1 MRTRRVSANAN
12 ATATTGSA
20 RCSQTPSTANPTA
33 NATSPS
39 VTERHHLARPPRYD
53 PFMSIAGYR
62 PLPVVPGGPRAFRYR
77 LRRFGPIAGLVPAA
91 VLGGI
96 AFLLLHDNTSTVRG
110 IAGFAATLL
119 AAPALMAFG
128 IPIESASSRL
138 LLGIAASAAMWI
150 VIGLIAALRST
161 RSPVASWRDFWRE
174 YLWLAAGVWL
184 GVGAALLVIEV
195 SLGRLLL

>member
-1 MRTRRVSANAN
+1 
-12 ATATTGSA
+12 
-20 RCSQTPSTANPTA
+20 
-33 NATSPS
+33 
-39 VTERHHLARPPRYD
+39 
-53 PFMSIAGYR
+53 MSIAGYR

-77 LRRFGPIAGLVPAA
+77 LRRVGPIAGLIPAA
-91 VLGGI
+91 LLGVV
-96 AFLLLHDNTSTVRG
+96 AFVLLHDNTSTPRG

-128 IPIESASSRL
+128 VPIESASSRL
-138 LLGIAASAAMWI
+138 LLGIAASAALWI
-150 VIGLIAALRST
+150 VIGLVAAFRST

-184 GVGAALLVIEV
+184 GVAGALLVIEV